1 MKQLKAIKDKIEQ
14 LGGVDFLD
22 RKKSQ
27 KVRDKVLEK
36 ENLEE
41 LITAFIDDY
50 GFAMF
55 NNTIGYKTI
64 EKVPVAGNGLCE
76 VAVIF
81 GWSNDVHGV
90 KWSLEQLKDE
100 VEGYFPFAEGFPGDY
115 VCVCTKKNT
124 DKGKIYYWAH
134 EEGELYL
141 IANSFEE
148 FVMSW
153 ELNQEDNSDDDNL
166 LDGLIDFS
174 FADDF

>member
-64 EKVPVAGNGLCE
+64 EKVPVAGNGLCGIE
-76 VAVIF
+76 LIF

-90 KWSLEQLKDE
+90 KWNLEQLKD
-100 VEGYFPFAEGFPGDY
+100 
-115 VCVCTKKNT
+115 
-124 DKGKIYYWAH
+124 
-134 EEGELYL
+134 
-141 IANSFEE
+141 
-148 FVMSW
+148 
-153 ELNQEDNSDDDNL
+153 
-166 LDGLIDFS
+166 
-174 FADDF
+174 